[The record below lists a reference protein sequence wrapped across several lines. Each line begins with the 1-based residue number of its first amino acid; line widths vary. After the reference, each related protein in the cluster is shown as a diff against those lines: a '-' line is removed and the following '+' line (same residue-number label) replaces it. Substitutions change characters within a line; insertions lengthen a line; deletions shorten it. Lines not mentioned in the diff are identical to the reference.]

1 MGGDADFCLKS
12 ATVDFRPERISGGGT
27 EREDT
32 SHMIQPN
39 TTQNETLLKREEC
52 R

>member
-1 MGGDADFCLKS
+1 MGGDADFCLKC
-12 ATVDFRPERISGGGT
+12 ATVDFRPERISGEET

-32 SHMIQPN
+32 SHMTKPN
-39 TTQNETLLKREEC
+39 TTQNETFLKREKH